1 MPASKF
7 VHFQFLPM
15 SLRVLFSSVL
25 LVFGTGYL
33 MAMIQVWESHAGK
46 DGKGMLTADDL
57 VISYSGNPN
66 GTKLE
71 SALRGP
77 MADMLPAEK
86 RETIFSWLHNGTPQE
101 EYAGKIDP
109 ILQEHCVMCHNPEA
123 NPHLPDLR
131 TYEALSKVTAKDT
144 GMNIATLVRVSH
156 IHLFSIT
163 FIFFIT
169 GYIYTHS
176 YVRPAWFKCVVI
188 ATPFLSLIVDVA
200 AWYLTKIWTGFA
212 WAVII
217 GGALYGV
224 SFTIMW
230 FTSMYQ
236 MWLFKVPPELEAC
249 GGVLPIYGEKQN

>member
-1 MPASKF
+1 MKSRF
-7 VHFQFLPM
+7 LHFQYLPM
-15 SLRVLFSSVL
+15 SLRVLFSMVL

-46 DGKGMLTADDL
+46 DGNPMLTAKDL
-57 VISYSGNPN
+57 VISYSGNPD

-71 SALRGP
+71 TALRGP

-86 RETIFSWLHNGTPQE
+86 RELIFTWLHNGAAQE
-101 EYAGKIDP
+101 GYDSTIAP
-109 ILQEHCVMCHNPEA
+109 ILQEHCVACHQPDA

-131 TYEALSKVTAKDT
+131 TFDAVGKVTAKDT
-144 GMNIATLVRVSH
+144 GMNIVTLVRVSH

-163 FIFFIT
+163 FIFFII
-169 GYIYTHS
+169 GFIYTHA
-176 YVRPAWFKCVVI
+176 YVRPAWFKCVVL

-224 SFTIMW
+224 AFTIMW
-230 FTSMYQ
+230 ITSMRQ
-236 MWLFKVPPELEAC
+236 MWFYKLPQDLVESEGELPRMN
-249 GGVLPIYGEKQN
+249 G